1 MINKILKNSLSLALT
16 SLSVFGQAQEK
27 KNVLFIAIDD
37 LKPVLACY
45 GAEQIQTPNI
55 DRLAKQGV
63 VFTNNHCQ
71 QAVCAP
77 SRASLL
83 TGVRPD
89 STKVWDLKTLI
100 RDKNPDI
107 LTLPQH
113 FKNQGYI
120 TTGVGKI
127 YDRRSVDT
135 NHDGISWSEEFAFK
149 GDEEFMNQ
157 KLGEPVLGHYQSTET
172 KALVEKYTKEAQQK
186 NKKKGAVNKYV
197 MKHIKPATEGA
208 DVPDNAYGDGVLAL
222 SAINRLER
230 FSKQNQAFF
239 LAVGFKKPHLPFVAP
254 KKYWDLYDRDKLPLA
269 PYQKFSENGP
279 KLAYHKSGEIQSYT
293 DIPKLESYSDIGPDL
308 LPEAKQ
314 RELIHAYYACVSYM
328 DAQVGKVLNAL
339 DSLGLRENTVIV
351 LWGDHGW
358 HLGDHGL
365 WCKHTNFE
373 QATRSPL
380 IFSAPK
386 AKKGI
391 CIDAPTEFV
400 DIFPSL
406 CELSGIETPENLA
419 GTSLVPILTGKKKSV
434 KEYAVSQ
441 FRRGKAMGYA
451 FRTER
456 YRYVVW
462 IGDNFRTTKPYRKD
476 LVVAEELYDYKVD
489 GLETRNV
496 LGDKSYEK
504 VREQMQAYSLE
515 FFKKGMKTTN

>member
-1 MINKILKNSLSLALT
+1 MNNNIIKKGFALAMAAAPL
-16 SLSVFGQAQEK
+16 LGQAQEK

-37 LKPVLACY
+37 LKPVLGCY
-45 GAEQIQTPNI
+45 GTEQIQTPNI
-55 DRLAKQGV
+55 DRLARMGV

-89 STKVWDLKTLI
+89 STKVWDLKTKI
-100 RDKNPDI
+100 RAKNPDI

-113 FKNQGYI
+113 FKNKGYI

-127 YDRRSVDT
+127 YDRRSVDAK
-135 NHDGISWSEEFAFK
+135 HDRVSWSESFAFK
-149 GDEEFMNQ
+149 GDEEFMDQ
-157 KLGEPVLGHYQSTET
+157 KLDEPVLGHYQLKET
-172 KALVEKYTKEAQQK
+172 KEKVAYYTAEAERK
-186 NKKKGAVNKYV
+186 NKKGGAVSKYV
-197 MKHIKPATEGA
+197 MKHIKPATECA
-208 DVPDNAYGDGVLAL
+208 DVPDNAYGDGVLAK
-222 SAINRLER
+222 SAIKRMERLAG
-230 FSKQNQAFF
+230 QDQPFF

-254 KKYWDLYDRDKLPLA
+254 KKYWDLYDREKLPLA

-279 KLAYHKSGEIQSYT
+279 KLAYHKSGEIQSYS
-293 DIPKLESYSDIGPDL
+293 DIPKLKNYTDIGPDL

-314 RELIHAYYACVSYM
+314 RELIHGYYAAVSYM
-328 DAQVGKVLNAL
+328 DAQLGKVLNAL

-365 WCKHTNFE
+365 WAKHTNFE

-380 IFSAPK
+380 IFSAPRTK
-386 AKKGI
+386 EGI
-391 CIDAPTEFV
+391 SIDKPTEFV
-400 DIFPSL
+400 DIFPTL
-406 CELSGIETPENLA
+406 CELSGIDTPENLA

-434 KEYAVSQ
+434 KKYAVSQ

-462 IGDNFRTTKPYRKD
+462 MGNHYRTTKPFQKE
-476 LVVAEELYDYKVD
+476 LVVAEELYDYQKD
-489 GLETRNV
+489 ELETRNV
-496 LGDKSYEK
+496 LDDKGYKK
-504 VREQMQAYSLE
+504 VREEMQALSQA
-515 FFKKGMKTTN
+515 FFLKQLK